1 MAVKYKLYQNT
12 RQQSEQFGLWYARA
26 AADQVIDIKQISK
39 DIEEKCTLTESD
51 VRGVIIELLKQMKK
65 HLCNGHRVWLE
76 DFGSFKVGL
85 RTSPAKSA
93 KEFTASTNVKG
104 VRVNFLP
111 ATHQGA
117 DKKRV
122 INLLDGVKVQEQGT
136 YKVDKGDEA
145 ADGGGDQPNP

>member
-1 MAVKYKLYQNT
+1 MSVRYKLYQNT
-12 RQQSEQFGLWYARA
+12 REGSEQYGLWYARA
-26 AADQVIDIKQISK
+26 AADQVVDIKQISK

-85 RTSPAKSA
+85 RTSPA
-93 KEFTASTNVKG
+93 NIKG

-122 INLLDGVKVQEQGT
+122 INLLEGVKVQEQGT
-136 YKVDKGDEA
+136 YQVDKGEK
-145 ADGGGDQPNP
+145 PEP

>member
-1 MAVKYKLYQNT
+1 MSVKYKLYQNT

-26 AADQVIDIKQISK
+26 AADQVIDIKQISR

-65 HLCNGHRVWLE
+65 HLCNGNRVYLE

-93 KEFTASTNVKG
+93 KDFNAAVNIKG

-122 INLLDGVKVQEQGT
+122 INLLEGVKVQEQGT
-136 YKVDKGDEA
+136 YKVDKKDEA
-145 ADGGGDQPNP
+145 ADGGGTQPNP

>member
-12 RQQSEQFGLWYARA
+12 REQSEQFGMWYGRA
-26 AADQVIDIKQISK
+26 SYQKDDVLTTDELAE

-51 VRGVIIELLKQMKK
+51 VRAVIIELLKQMKK

-93 KEFTASTNVKG
+93 KEFTAAANVKG

-117 DKKRV
+117 DKKRI
-122 INLLDGVKVQEQGT
+122 INLLEGVKVQEQGT
-136 YKVDKGDEA
+136 YQVDKKDEK
-145 ADGGGDQPNP
+145 PEP